1 MSILSVH
8 EKKKP
13 FHSIV
18 CDNRYFL
25 KAILTQHV
33 TSVHEKNYIFKCEI
47 SCFQKIL
54 WPSISVHE
62 KENPKNLKLEA
73 TVVLYNSCSVKGSL

>member
-33 TSVHEKNYIFKCEI
+33 TSVHEK
-47 SCFQKIL
+47 
-54 WPSISVHE
+54 
-62 KENPKNLKLEA
+62 ENPKKFE
-73 TVVLYNSCSVKGSL
+73 T